1 MTTLL
6 FEEQKQ
12 PETSKQMGLARFDSQ
27 ALICWPIWTKCKVKT
42 VILLIFMNTTLCID
56 SSMFIVGLY
65 ELSWSN
71 MKFSKGQHWQ
81 PLS

>member
-27 ALICWPIWTKCKVKT
+27 ALIC
-42 VILLIFMNTTLCID
+42 
-56 SSMFIVGLY
+56 
-65 ELSWSN
+65 
-71 MKFSKGQHWQ
+71 
-81 PLS
+81 